1 MAFMRINRWAISFV
15 FLASAMP
22 TSKLAAETASEAV
35 TRPASAPRAASHHSA
50 PVPTEEDDLTSN
62 PTRPNWDTAA
72 STTQCGVIEVDSGW
86 VNQPM
91 GSGVS
96 QTMMQSSVR
105 YGLTPKLDLR
115 WGATNHMTQ
124 SGGGTMAIEGIG
136 DQWLM
141 ARYRYLEEGPK
152 LPALA
157 FLYGYK
163 VPTANPAKGF
173 GSGYGDH
180 QFVFIASRD
189 FGKNHFDFNTVG
201 TVVGGKSGHD
211 GSAQFGLA
219 LMRAVTQ
226 KFAWML
232 ESYGGPQPGTPDR
245 FGAAFTGV
253 SYTVK
258 PTLVVDASYS
268 RTYTA
273 GSPREQFMFGFTYAL
288 RSGFSPISRGS
299 LVARMLG
306 R

>member
-1 MAFMRINRWAISFV
+1 MRIGQWSSAI
-15 FLASAMP
+15 FLFTLSLSAWGSAGAS
-22 TSKLAAETASEAV
+22 TSTPEAADPSAAAV
-35 TRPASAPRAASHHSA
+35 TLAKPEVSSDPCFI
-50 PVPTEEDDLTSN
+50 PQVTSN

-72 STTQCGVIEVDSGW
+72 STTQCGVVEVDTGY

-91 GSGVS
+91 GGGVT
-96 QTMMQSSVR
+96 QTMVQSSVR

-115 WGATNHMTQ
+115 WGTTNHMTQ
-124 SGGGTMAIEGIG
+124 SGGGTPSLQGIG

-141 ARYRYLEEGPK
+141 ARYRFLEQSPK

-157 FLYGYK
+157 FLYGFK
-163 VPTANPAKGF
+163 APTANPAKGF
-173 GSGYGDH
+173 GSGFADN

-201 TVVGGKSGHD
+201 TVVGEKNGHD
-211 GSAQFGLA
+211 GSTQFGLA
-219 LMRAVTQ
+219 LTRTVTQ
-226 KFAWML
+226 KLSWML
-232 ESYGGPQPGTPDR
+232 ESYGGSQPGTPDR

-258 PTLVVDASYS
+258 PTLVIDASYS

-273 GSPREQFMFGFTYAL
+273 GSPREQFMFGFTYAR

-299 LVARMLG
+299 MFARILG